1 MIRPL
6 NFFASSSVPC
16 SSEEAQTNEATLS
29 FIEVTVSGKAFSV
42 AYTNNTLRG
51 PYHIEK
57 GCLSAIAR
65 TQKQNRITMDGLGSS
80 ASRFPEHTH

>member
-16 SSEEAQTNEATLS
+16 SSEEAQTNEATFS

-57 GCLSAIAR
+57 GCLSAIAG

-80 ASRFPEHTH
+80 AARFPEHTH